1 MRCNVK
7 SQRCNAGCQQQDEDS
22 KYFCQTD
29 DVSGKPTGECDEN
42 CFENDEPKKFQGI
55 EATTLLLLSGCK
67 TRPSECQFPFEY
79 RGKTYHH
86 CTDTLIDD
94 GSETTRESFRWCAT
108 QTDTNGRMVEGKWG
122 VCDLE
127 TCRPEDDSSPTIC
140 KFFFTLLHKW
150 ATFFFSV

>member
-1 MRCNVK
+1 MRCDVK
-7 SQRCNAGCQQQDEDS
+7 SQRCEFDNSGCHQEEEGS
-22 KYFCQTD
+22 KYFCQFSPEGFNQET
-29 DVSGKPTGECDEN
+29 KPTGECNEYCLEN
-42 CFENDEPKKFQGI
+42 GPEIWSTF
-55 EATTLLLLSGCK
+55 CK

-127 TCRPEDDSSPTIC
+127 TCRLEDESSPTIC
-140 KFFFTLLHKW
+140 KFFFTLLHK
-150 ATFFFSV
+150 